1 MIYQLEYV
9 HYPRAYVNVTKT
21 LAEDLNFAGESLEG
35 ILFFSSG
42 VITCAVIGDLECI
55 YGNSPDL
62 LLPGRSPSAQPDS
75 IDRPFFHQ
83 RNICFKRGMRLEKFW
98 GGIAIS
104 RLIDLFFFFSCTL
117 ITGQRFV
124 QILFRGFFFFWGK

>member
-35 ILFFSSG
+35 ISFFFFSSG

-55 YGNSPDL
+55 YGNSSDL
-62 LLPGRSPSAQPDS
+62 LLPGRSPSVQPDS
-75 IDRPFFHQ
+75 IDSLTNEISVSSPA
-83 RNICFKRGMRLEKFW
+83 RG
-98 GGIAIS
+98 GC
-104 RLIDLFFFFSCTL
+104 D
-117 ITGQRFV
+117 
-124 QILFRGFFFFWGK
+124 